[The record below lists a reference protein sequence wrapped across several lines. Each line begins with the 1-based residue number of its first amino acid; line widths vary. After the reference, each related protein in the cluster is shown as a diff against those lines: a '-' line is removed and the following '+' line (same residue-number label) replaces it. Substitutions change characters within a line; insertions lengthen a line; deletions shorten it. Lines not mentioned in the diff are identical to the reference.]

1 MNMKTR
7 LPLLI
12 FLLAACLAARS
23 QQYVAELK
31 VDSMEKVL
39 RTARDTQRVNT
50 LNLLARRYLYMQ
62 QDSAGLQLAARYT
75 AEALPLAQKQAYAK
89 GIGNSH
95 LNKGI
100 MATYDGNF
108 NEALELLQT
117 ARQLTRRSADRFG
130 LAAAYDFTGLAY
142 QQKGESRTAITY
154 FDSAQHL
161 YRQLG
166 DTITAVW
173 SMLNVGNAYFTL
185 GDYPNALKN
194 EQTAYEL
201 TPQKDT
207 TLKILT
213 LHHMATLFLG
223 AGLPELTLEQVD
235 KVLTFFPGRN
245 IEEKT
250 AIQQDALSPLLL
262 GGEAYLQLGQLDSAL
277 KIARLI
283 GSPDK
288 TQNAF
293 HYMFWGRLLTAQ
305 QKYDQALPFWQEG
318 MTMAEQYGQPIFVAR
333 IAREVARAYLGLKNY
348 PMALRYAE
356 QALTI
361 ARKIEALLEMTQ
373 ATGTLSE
380 IYDGMGDYNKAY
392 HFSKLHKQLNDS
404 LMPEDYKRKLA
415 LMRVQN
421 ELAIQKR
428 EAQLLATEARHK
440 EQQLQ
445 RETLIRNLLLGGLLL
460 LVVTGVILYRNIS
473 LQRKNEK
480 LRLNHQLQIQQFESE
495 HTKARLQKHAADLE
509 MQALRAQMNP
519 HFIFNC
525 LNAINHFILKNE
537 TEIASDYLTKFARLI
552 RMVLQSSSHKYIP
565 LNDELETL
573 KLYISMESVRFRN
586 HFSYS
591 LHCHPSVEI
600 EMMQIPPMLLQPFV
614 ENAIWHGLMHR
625 SEGGRL
631 TIDIEEQGGVLLCTI
646 QDNGIGRHRAAELK
660 SKSAS
665 FKKSMGVEITANRLQ
680 LLYNGNGGGA
690 DALRIE
696 DLEDESG
703 EPLGTRVVLR
713 IPIKMVEVATA

>member
-1 MNMKTR
+1 MIKLVT
-7 LPLLI
+7 PFLLLL
-12 FLLAACLAARS
+12 LLAATTARS
-23 QQYVAELK
+23 QQYVAQIK
-31 VDSMEKVL
+31 PDSMLRVL

-62 QDSAGLQLAARYT
+62 QDSAGISLATNYT
-75 AEALPLAQKQAYAK
+75 TEALGLARKLGYAK
-89 GIGNSH
+89 GIGNSN

-100 MATYDGNF
+100 MATYEGNF
-108 NEALELLQT
+108 NDALVLLQS
-117 ARQLTRRSADRFG
+117 ARQLTRRSTDRFG
-130 LAAAYDFTGLAY
+130 LAAAYDFTGLAF

-154 FDSAQHL
+154 FDSAQNL
-161 YRQLG
+161 YQQLG

-185 GDYPNALKN
+185 GDYPNAYKN
-194 EQTAYEL
+194 EQRAYEL

-245 IEEKT
+245 LEEKS

-277 KIARLI
+277 KIAQIL

-305 QKYDQALPFWQEG
+305 QKYNQALPFWQEG
-318 MTMAEQYGQPIFVAR
+318 MKMAEQYGQPIFVAR
-333 IAREVARAYLGLKNY
+333 IAREVARAYLGLKDY
-348 PMALRYAE
+348 PMALHYAE
-356 QALTI
+356 KALTT
-361 ARKIEALLEMTQ
+361 ARKIEALLEMTN
-373 ATGTLSE
+373 AAGTLSE
-380 IYDGMGDYNKAY
+380 IYDGMGAYSKAY
-392 HFSKLHKQLNDS
+392 HYSKLHKQLNDS

-421 ELAIQKR
+421 ELAIQKQ
-428 EAQLLATEARHK
+428 EAQLLAKEALLK
-440 EQQLQ
+440 EHQLK
-445 RETLIRNLLLGGLLL
+445 RESLIRNLLMGGLLL
-460 LVVTGVILYRNIS
+460 LVVIGLIIYRNIS

-495 HTKARLQKHAADLE
+495 HTKAKLQKHAADLE

-537 TEIASDYLTKFARLI
+537 TETASDYLTKFARLI

-565 LNDELETL
+565 LHDELETL
-573 KLYISMESVRFRN
+573 KLYIGMESVRFRN

-591 LHCHPSVEI
+591 IHCHPSVEI

-625 SEGGRL
+625 TGGGKL
-631 TIDIEEQGGVLLCTI
+631 TIDIEEQGGVLLCSI
-646 QDNGIGRHRAAELK
+646 EDNGIGRRRAAELK

-680 LLYNGNGGGA
+680 MLYNATGSGA
-690 DALRIE
+690 NALKIV
-696 DLEDESG
+696 DLEDENG
-703 EPLGTRVVLR
+703 EPLGTKVILR
-713 IPIKMVEVATA
+713 IPIKIAEAITT